1 MMPTKRMKKLTKKP
15 YEPADIKGDEWELG
29 D

>member
-15 YEPADIKGDEWELG
+15 FEPDDVEGDDWELV

>member
-1 MMPTKRMKKLTKKP
+1 MMPTKRMKKLKKKP
-15 YEPADIKGDEWELG
+15 FEPEDIKGDDWELV